1 MSTRRLPVTYDPQN
15 FKLYAPREIS
25 GFSEI
30 TDIPTLRSEVGK
42 TIHAVSIDDQGD
54 YIKINNTDTVVTLE
68 NTGFYEGAQVVF
80 IAGESNQICLAGTGN
95 IKIHCAHVNPNTNA
109 ALVWYTSF
117 PYASFKLTYLGSDNW
132 LLEGDVSSFTG
143 KTYTVTASGMNYLF
157 TGESLT
163 DAINPALTLRTH
175 QLLYITNNTGT
186 AHPLWIKTSSTI
198 GAGNESPGW
207 ARIKNNGAKGS
218 TSDTNL
224 LAVSFNQAGTYH
236 YICEYHSAMKNTIT
250 VTD

>member
-30 TDIPTLRSEVGK
+30 TDIPTLRSEVGESV
-42 TIHAVSIDDQGD
+42 HAVSIDDQGD
-54 YIKINNTDTVVTLE
+54 YIKINDTDTVVTLE

-80 IAGESNQICLAGTGN
+80 IAGESNQLSVVGTGN
-95 IKIHCAHVNPNTNA
+95 VKIHCAHVNPATNSS
-109 ALVWYTSF
+109 LVWFTSF
-117 PYASFKLTYLGSDNW
+117 PYASLTLTYLGSDHW
-132 LLEGDVSSFTG
+132 LLEGDVSSFTE
-143 KTYTVTASGMNYLF
+143 KVYTVTADSGKYLF

-163 DAINPALTLRTH
+163 DAQNPALTLKTN

-186 AHPLWIKTSSTI
+186 SHPLWIKTSATT
-198 GAGNESPGW
+198 GTGNESPGW

-224 LAVSFNQAGTYH
+224 LAVSFKKAGTYH
-236 YICEYHSAMKNTIT
+236 YICEYHSTMKNTIT